1 MTCWAK
7 LPVLDSDKDETVD
20 ASLSSVVRKENIM
33 VRRLMVVVG
42 LAISLVVARK
52 ASADPIGPDTFISP
66 MLINF
71 ESAPDS
77 RIDGRYSSL
86 GVTFSELFGGGF
98 ADVGTGS
105 GVTGVAT
112 NFPVFAG
119 CPAGGC
125 PDANARFS
133 SLHTRVGFYVSTNPA
148 DDLTI
153 FAYRGTSLVGSEFFL
168 TDGAGHGGS
177 FAGVEF
183 ASGFDR
189 IVLHTTSVEN
199 GALVIDDFRFEG
211 SPLPTPEPATV
222 ILFATGLV
230 GACLRRR
237 LRSPEHD
244 STRPNSL

>member
-1 MTCWAK
+1 M
-7 LPVLDSDKDETVD
+7 
-20 ASLSSVVRKENIM
+20 VRK
-33 VRRLMVVVG
+33 LTVVVG

-119 CPAGGC
+119 CPAVSVPLAGSGAHAAS
-125 PDANARFS
+125 PDILAR
-133 SLHTRVGFYVSTNPA
+133 
-148 DDLTI
+148 
-153 FAYRGTSLVGSEFFL
+153 
-168 TDGAGHGGS
+168 
-177 FAGVEF
+177 
-183 ASGFDR
+183 
-189 IVLHTTSVEN
+189 
-199 GALVIDDFRFEG
+199 
-211 SPLPTPEPATV
+211 
-222 ILFATGLV
+222 
-230 GACLRRR
+230 
-237 LRSPEHD
+237 
-244 STRPNSL
+244 

>member
-1 MTCWAK
+1 MAK
-7 LPVLDSDKDETVD
+7 LGK
-20 ASLSSVVRKENIM
+20 
-33 VRRLMVVVG
+33 RRLLSG
-42 LAISLVVARK
+42 LAISLVVARE
-52 ASADPIGPDTFISP
+52 ALADPIGPDVFISP
-66 MLINF
+66 TLIDF
-71 ESAPDS
+71 ESAPDG
-77 RIDGRYSSL
+77 RIDGRYSGL

-112 NFPVFAG
+112 NFPVFVG

-133 SLHTRVGFYVSTNPA
+133 SLNTRVGFYVSTNPA

-153 FAYRGTSLVGSEFFL
+153 FAYRGTSLVGSEFFR
-168 TDGAGHGGS
+168 TSGAGHGGS

-183 ASGFDR
+183 ARGFDR
-189 IVLHTTSVEN
+189 IVVH
-199 GALVIDDFRFEG
+199 
-211 SPLPTPEPATV
+211 TV

-237 LRSPEHD
+237 LRSPERD
-244 STRPNSL
+244 PTRPTSI

>member
-1 MTCWAK
+1 
-7 LPVLDSDKDETVD
+7 
-20 ASLSSVVRKENIM
+20 M
-33 VRRLMVVVG
+33 VRRLTVVVG
-42 LAISLVVARK
+42 LAISLVVARE
-52 ASADPIGPDTFISP
+52 ASADSIGPDAFISP
-66 MLINF
+66 TLIDF
-71 ESAPDS
+71 ESAPDG
-77 RIDGRYSSL
+77 RIDGRYSGL

-98 ADVGTGS
+98 GDVGTGS
-105 GVTGVAT
+105 VTGVAT
-112 NFPVFAG
+112 NFPIFVG
-119 CPAGGC
+119 CPAAGC

-133 SLHTRVGFYVSTNPA
+133 SLNTRVGFYVSTNPA

-153 FAYRGTSLVGSEFFL
+153 FAYRGTSLVGSEFFR
-168 TDGAGHGGS
+168 TSGAGHGGS

-189 IVLHTTSVEN
+189 IILDTTSVEN

-211 SPLPTPEPATV
+211 SPSPTPEPATV

-244 STRPNSL
+244 STRPNSI